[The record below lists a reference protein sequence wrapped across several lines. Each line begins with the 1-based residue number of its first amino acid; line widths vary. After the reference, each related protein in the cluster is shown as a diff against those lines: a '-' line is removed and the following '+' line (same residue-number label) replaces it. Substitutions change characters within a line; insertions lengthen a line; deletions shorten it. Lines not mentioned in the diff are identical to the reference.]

1 MSEKAAVRTREKW
14 VDDVKVIACILV
26 VLGHF
31 FQSMT
36 KLEKGNI
43 GADMH
48 YKALCDIFGRENI
61 FFINLSPTE
70 KECRLQNYISYGK
83 YKSVLDRVH
92 RWMQGNMMFISNDI
106 ISEICE
112 VINSN
117 SIKTVFIEDSV
128 FGNLVKKIKN
138 RCKECKVLSFYHDV
152 KADLY
157 KQWMDNE
164 RTLKSKIEYTIGIRQ
179 EYVNQKYAD
188 INIVFNERDAKTY
201 QVYYG
206 KRPEAILPL
215 PAPVPS
221 ISHDIMNS
229 ITEKDDKKH
238 ILFVGKKYYPNL
250 VGFKWFVDN
259 VLPSLTANIQVDV
272 VGRGLEELRSE
283 YSDPRINVIGGVE
296 SLNPYY
302 ENADIVIAPL
312 FDGGGMKSKTV
323 EALSFGKIFVGTEES
338 LFGFWEEMDSDIRGK
353 TCYQCNTQEEW
364 IQTINNLAN
373 DDIHKFNEDVF
384 ELFKAKFSYDVI
396 RDQLKAIM
404 EE

>member
-1 MSEKAAVRTREKW
+1 M
-14 VDDVKVIACILV
+14 ILYV
-26 VLGHF
+26 
-31 FQSMT
+31 T
-36 KLEKGNI
+36 KIDKGNI

-48 YKALCDIFGRENI
+48 YRALCEIYGKKNI
-61 FFINLSPTE
+61 FTINLSLTE
-70 KECRLQNYISYGK
+70 CEKHSENYISYGK
-83 YKSVLDRVH
+83 YKTVAERLK
-92 RWMQGNMMFISNDI
+92 RWIQGNMMYINNKI
-106 ISEICE
+106 ITEICSIVKNNNIK
-112 VINSN
+112 VI
-117 SIKTVFIEDSV
+117 FIEDSE
-128 FGNLVKKIKN
+128 FGNLVNRLKN
-138 RCKECKVLSFYHDV
+138 DCEGCRVFSFYHDI

-157 KQWMDNE
+157 KQWMNNE
-164 RTLKSKIEYTIGIRQ
+164 RTFKSKIEYTIGIRQ

-188 INIVFNERDAKTY
+188 INMVFNERDAKKF
-201 QVYYG
+201 QAYYG
-206 KRPEAILPL
+206 KRPDVIIPL
-215 PAPVPS
+215 PAPIPT
-221 ISHDIMNS
+221 ISDNIMNS
-229 ITEKDDKKH
+229 ITAKDDKKN

-259 VLPSLTANIQVDV
+259 VLPSLTDNIQVDV
-272 VGRGLEELRSE
+272 VGRGLEELRNE

-353 TCYQCNTQEEW
+353 TCYQCNTPEEW

-396 RDQLKAIM
+396 REQLKAIM

>member
-1 MSEKAAVRTREKW
+1 M
-14 VDDVKVIACILV
+14 ILYI
-26 VLGHF
+26 
-31 FQSMT
+31 T

-112 VINSN
+112 LINSN
-117 SIKTVFIEDSV
+117 AIKTVFIEDSV
-128 FGNLVKKIKN
+128 FGNLVKKIKKS
-138 RCKECKVLSFYHDV
+138 CKECKVFSFYHDV

-164 RTLKSKIEYTIGIRQ
+164 RTLKSKIEYTIGIKQ
-179 EYVNQKYAD
+179 ENINQKYAD
-188 INIVFNERDAKTY
+188 INIVFNERDAKKF
-201 QVYYG
+201 QAYYG
-206 KRPEAILPL
+206 KRPDVIIPL
-215 PAPVPS
+215 PAPVPA
-221 ISHDIMNS
+221 ISNNIMDS
-229 ITEKDDKKH
+229 ITAKDDKKH

-259 VLPSLTANIQVDV
+259 VLPSLTDNIQVDV
-272 VGRGLEELRSE
+272 VGRGLEELRNE

-353 TCYQCNTQEEW
+353 TCYQCNTPEEW

-373 DDIHKFNEDVF
+373 ADIHKFNEDVF

-396 RDQLKAIM
+396 RNQLKAIM

>member
-1 MSEKAAVRTREKW
+1 M
-14 VDDVKVIACILV
+14 ILYI
-26 VLGHF
+26 
-31 FQSMT
+31 T

-48 YKALCDIFGRENI
+48 YKALCDIFGRENS

-70 KECRLQNYISYGK
+70 RERRLLNYISYGK
-83 YKSVLDRVH
+83 YKTVLDRVH

-117 SIKTVFIEDSV
+117 AIRTVFIEDSV
-128 FGNLVKKIKN
+128 FGNLVKKIKKN
-138 RCKECKVLSFYHDV
+138 CKECKVLSFYHDV

-206 KRPEAILPL
+206 KRPEAIIPL
-215 PAPVPS
+215 PAPVPV
-221 ISHDIMNS
+221 ISHGIMNS
-229 ITEKDDKKH
+229 ITAKDDKKH

-259 VLPSLTANIQVDV
+259 VLPSLSDNIQVDI
-272 VGRGLEELRSE
+272 VGRGLEELRNE

-353 TCYQCNTQEEW
+353 TCYQCNTPEEW

>member
-1 MSEKAAVRTREKW
+1 M
-14 VDDVKVIACILV
+14 ILYI
-26 VLGHF
+26 
-31 FQSMT
+31 T

-117 SIKTVFIEDSV
+117 AIRTVFIEDSV
-128 FGNLVKKIKN
+128 FGNLVKKIKKS
-138 RCKECKVLSFYHDV
+138 CKECKVFSFYHDV

-164 RTLKSKIEYTIGIRQ
+164 RTLKSKIEYTIGIKQ
-179 EYVNQKYAD
+179 ENINQKYAD
-188 INIVFNERDAKTY
+188 INIVFNERDAKKF
-201 QVYYG
+201 QAYYG
-206 KRPEAILPL
+206 KRPDVIIPL
-215 PAPVPS
+215 PAPVPA
-221 ISHDIMNS
+221 ISNNIMDS
-229 ITEKDDKKH
+229 ITAKDDKKH

-259 VLPSLTANIQVDV
+259 VLPSLTDNIQVDV
-272 VGRGLEELRSE
+272 VGRGLEELRNE

-353 TCYQCNTQEEW
+353 TCYQCNTPEEW

-396 RDQLKAIM
+396 RNQLKAIM

>member
-1 MSEKAAVRTREKW
+1 M
-14 VDDVKVIACILV
+14 ILYI
-26 VLGHF
+26 
-31 FQSMT
+31 T

-112 VINSN
+112 LINSN
-117 SIKTVFIEDSV
+117 AIKTVFIEDSV
-128 FGNLVKKIKN
+128 FGNLVKKIKKS
-138 RCKECKVLSFYHDV
+138 CKECKVFSFYHDV

-164 RTLKSKIEYTIGIRQ
+164 RTLKSKIEYTIGIKQ
-179 EYVNQKYAD
+179 ENINQKYAD
-188 INIVFNERDAKTY
+188 INIVFNERDAKKF
-201 QVYYG
+201 QAYYG
-206 KRPEAILPL
+206 KRPDVIIPL
-215 PAPVPS
+215 PAPVPA
-221 ISHDIMNS
+221 ISNNIMDS
-229 ITEKDDKKH
+229 ITAKDDKKH

-259 VLPSLTANIQVDV
+259 VLPSLTDNIQVDV
-272 VGRGLEELRSE
+272 VGRGLEELRNE

-312 FDGGGMKSKTV
+312 FNGGGMKSKTV

-353 TCYQCNTQEEW
+353 TCYQCNTPEEW

-396 RDQLKAIM
+396 RNQLKAIM

>member
-1 MSEKAAVRTREKW
+1 MIIYISKAFE
-14 VDDVKVIACILV
+14 D
-26 VLGHF
+26 
-31 FQSMT
+31 
-36 KLEKGNI
+36 NI
-43 GADMH
+43 GATMH
-48 YKALCDIFGRENI
+48 YNALKEIYGEEQVFTIDLRFIAPCRE
-61 FFINLSPTE
+61 
-70 KECRLQNYISYGK
+70 KNYIAFGK
-83 YKSVLDRVH
+83 YKNTFERIK
-92 RWMQGNMMFISNDI
+92 RWCQGNMSFIDNNI
-106 ISEICE
+106 INEICE
-112 VINSN
+112 LIDTNMVNL
-117 SIKTVFIEDSV
+117 VFIEDSV
-128 FGNLVKKIKN
+128 FGNLVKAIKEKCTDV
-138 RCKECKVLSFYHDV
+138 RVVSFFHDV

-157 KQWMDNE
+157 LQWRKKE
-164 RTLKSKIEYTIGIRQ
+164 TKLWLKIDPTIGIEQ
-179 EYVNQKYAD
+179 EKVSQKNSD
-188 INIVFNERDAKTY
+188 VNIVFNERDAK
-201 QVYYG
+201 VYERFYG

-215 PAPVPS
+215 PAPIPTIPDGV
-221 ISHDIMNS
+221 INV
-229 ITEKDDKKH
+229 ITAKDEKKH
-238 ILFVGKKYYPNL
+238 LLFVGKKYYPNL

-259 VLPSLTANIQVDV
+259 VLPSLTDNIQVDV
-272 VGRGLEELRSE
+272 VGRGLEELRNE

-353 TCYQCNTQEEW
+353 TCYQCNTPEEW

>member
-1 MSEKAAVRTREKW
+1 M
-14 VDDVKVIACILV
+14 ILYI
-26 VLGHF
+26 
-31 FQSMT
+31 T

-272 VGRGLEELRSE
+272 VGTGLEELRSE

>member
-1 MSEKAAVRTREKW
+1 M
-14 VDDVKVIACILV
+14 ILYI
-26 VLGHF
+26 
-31 FQSMT
+31 T

-283 YSDPRINVIGGVE
+283 YSDLRINVIGGVE

-384 ELFKAKFSYDVI
+384 ELFKAKFSYDVV
-396 RDQLKAIM
+396 RDKMKAIM

>member
-1 MSEKAAVRTREKW
+1 M
-14 VDDVKVIACILV
+14 ILYI
-26 VLGHF
+26 
-31 FQSMT
+31 T

-206 KRPEAILPL
+206 KRPEVILPL

>member
-1 MSEKAAVRTREKW
+1 M
-14 VDDVKVIACILV
+14 ILYI
-26 VLGHF
+26 
-31 FQSMT
+31 T

-112 VINSN
+112 LINSN
-117 SIKTVFIEDSV
+117 AIKTVFIEDSV
-128 FGNLVKKIKN
+128 FGNLVKKIKKS
-138 RCKECKVLSFYHDV
+138 CKECRVFSFYHDV

-164 RTLKSKIEYTIGIRQ
+164 RTLKSKIEYTIGIKQ
-179 EYVNQKYAD
+179 ENINQKYAD
-188 INIVFNERDAKTY
+188 INIVFNERDAKKF
-201 QVYYG
+201 QAYYG
-206 KRPEAILPL
+206 KRPDVIIPL
-215 PAPVPS
+215 PAPVPA
-221 ISHDIMNS
+221 ISDNIMDS
-229 ITEKDDKKH
+229 ITAKDDKKH

-259 VLPSLTANIQVDV
+259 VLPSLTDNIQVDV
-272 VGRGLEELRSE
+272 VGRGLEELRSG

-353 TCYQCNTQEEW
+353 TCYQCNTPEEW

-373 DDIHKFNEDVF
+373 DDIHKFNEGVF

>member
-1 MSEKAAVRTREKW
+1 M
-14 VDDVKVIACILV
+14 ILYI
-26 VLGHF
+26 
-31 FQSMT
+31 T

-164 RTLKSKIEYTIGIRQ
+164 RTLKSKIEYTIGIKQ

>member
-1 MSEKAAVRTREKW
+1 M
-14 VDDVKVIACILV
+14 ILYV
-26 VLGHF
+26 
-31 FQSMT
+31 T
-36 KLEKGNI
+36 KIDRGNI

-48 YKALCDIFGRENI
+48 YRALCEIYGKKNI
-61 FFINLSPTE
+61 FTINLSLTE
-70 KECRLQNYISYGK
+70 CEKHSENYISYGK
-83 YKSVLDRVH
+83 YKTVAERLK
-92 RWMQGNMMFISNDI
+92 RWIQGNMMYINNKI
-106 ISEICE
+106 ITEICSIVKNNNIK
-112 VINSN
+112 VI
-117 SIKTVFIEDSV
+117 FIEDSE
-128 FGNLVKKIKN
+128 FGNLVNRLKN
-138 RCKECKVLSFYHDV
+138 DCEGCRVFSFYHDI

-157 KQWMDNE
+157 KQWMNNE
-164 RTLKSKIEYTIGIRQ
+164 RTFKSKIEYTIGIRQ

-188 INIVFNERDAKTY
+188 INMVFNERDAKKF
-201 QVYYG
+201 QAYYG
-206 KRPEAILPL
+206 KRPDVIIPL
-215 PAPVPS
+215 PAPVPT
-221 ISHDIMNS
+221 ISDNIMNS
-229 ITEKDDKKH
+229 ITAKDDKKN

-259 VLPSLTANIQVDV
+259 ILPSLTDNIQVDV
-272 VGRGLEELRSE
+272 VGRGLEELRNE

-353 TCYQCNTQEEW
+353 TCYQCNTPEEW

>member
-1 MSEKAAVRTREKW
+1 M
-14 VDDVKVIACILV
+14 ILYI
-26 VLGHF
+26 
-31 FQSMT
+31 T

-70 KECRLQNYISYGK
+70 RERRLQNYISYGK
-83 YKSVLDRVH
+83 YKTVLDRVH

-117 SIKTVFIEDSV
+117 AIRTVFIEDSV
-128 FGNLVKKIKN
+128 FGNLVKKIKKN
-138 RCKECKVLSFYHDV
+138 CKECKVLSFYHDV

-206 KRPEAILPL
+206 KRPEAIIPL
-215 PAPVPS
+215 PAPVPV
-221 ISHDIMNS
+221 ISHGIMNS
-229 ITEKDDKKH
+229 ITAKDDKKH

-259 VLPSLTANIQVDV
+259 VLPSLSDNIQVDI
-272 VGRGLEELRSE
+272 VGRGLEELRNE

-338 LFGFWEEMDSDIRGK
+338 LFGFWEEMGSDIRGK
-353 TCYQCNTQEEW
+353 TCYQCNTPEEW

>member
-1 MSEKAAVRTREKW
+1 M
-14 VDDVKVIACILV
+14 ILYI
-26 VLGHF
+26 
-31 FQSMT
+31 T

-338 LFGFWEEMDSDIRGK
+338 LLDSGKKWIAISEEKLAISVTRKKNGFRPL
-353 TCYQCNTQEEW
+353 
-364 IQTINNLAN
+364 TIWQMMTFTNLMKMSLN
-373 DDIHKFNEDVF
+373 
-384 ELFKAKFSYDVI
+384 FSKQNSLMMLLEI
-396 RDQLKAIM
+396 S
-404 EE
+404 

>member
-1 MSEKAAVRTREKW
+1 M
-14 VDDVKVIACILV
+14 ILYI
-26 VLGHF
+26 
-31 FQSMT
+31 T

-338 LFGFWEEMDSDIRGK
+338 LFGFWGEMDSDIRGK

>member
-1 MSEKAAVRTREKW
+1 M
-14 VDDVKVIACILV
+14 ILYI
-26 VLGHF
+26 
-31 FQSMT
+31 T

-112 VINSN
+112 LINGN
-117 SIKTVFIEDSV
+117 AIKTVFIEDSV
-128 FGNLVKKIKN
+128 FGNLVKKIKKS
-138 RCKECKVLSFYHDV
+138 CKECKVFSFYHDV

-164 RTLKSKIEYTIGIRQ
+164 RTLKSKIEYTIGIKQ
-179 EYVNQKYAD
+179 ENINQKYAD
-188 INIVFNERDAKTY
+188 INIVFNERDAKKF
-201 QVYYG
+201 QAYYG
-206 KRPEAILPL
+206 KRPDVIIPL
-215 PAPVPS
+215 PAPVPA
-221 ISHDIMNS
+221 ISNNIMDS
-229 ITEKDDKKH
+229 ITAKDDKKH

-259 VLPSLTANIQVDV
+259 VLPSLTDNIQVDV
-272 VGRGLEELRSE
+272 VGRGLEELRNE

-312 FDGGGMKSKTV
+312 FDCGGMKSKTV

-353 TCYQCNTQEEW
+353 TCYQCNTPEEW

-396 RDQLKAIM
+396 RNQLKAIM

>member
-1 MSEKAAVRTREKW
+1 M
-14 VDDVKVIACILV
+14 ILYI
-26 VLGHF
+26 
-31 FQSMT
+31 T

-48 YKALCDIFGRENI
+48 YKALCDIFGRENV

-70 KECRLQNYISYGK
+70 RERRLRNYISYGK
-83 YKSVLDRVH
+83 YKTVLDRVH

-117 SIKTVFIEDSV
+117 AIRTVFIEDSV
-128 FGNLVKKIKN
+128 FGNLVKKIQKS
-138 RCKECKVLSFYHDV
+138 CKECKVLSFYHDV

-206 KRPEAILPL
+206 KRPEAIIPL

-221 ISHDIMNS
+221 ISQDIMNS
-229 ITEKDDKKH
+229 ITAKDDKKH

-259 VLPSLTANIQVDV
+259 VLPSLTGNIQVDV
-272 VGRGLEELRSE
+272 VGRGLEELRNE
-283 YSDPRINVIGGVE
+283 YSDSRINVIGGVE

-353 TCYQCNTQEEW
+353 ACYQCNTPEEW

-373 DDIHKFNEDVF
+373 DEIHKFNEAVF
-384 ELFKAKFSYDVI
+384 ELFKARFSYDVI
-396 RDQLKAIM
+396 RDKLEAIM

>member
-1 MSEKAAVRTREKW
+1 M
-14 VDDVKVIACILV
+14 ILYI
-26 VLGHF
+26 
-31 FQSMT
+31 T

-70 KECRLQNYISYGK
+70 RERRLQNYISYGK
-83 YKSVLDRVH
+83 YKTVLDRVH

-117 SIKTVFIEDSV
+117 AIRTVFIEDSV
-128 FGNLVKKIKN
+128 FGNLVKKIKKN
-138 RCKECKVLSFYHDV
+138 CKECKVLSFYHDV

-206 KRPEAILPL
+206 KRPEAIIPL
-215 PAPVPS
+215 PAPVPV
-221 ISHDIMNS
+221 ISHGIMNS
-229 ITEKDDKKH
+229 ITAKDDKKH

-259 VLPSLTANIQVDV
+259 VLPSLSDNIQVDI
-272 VGRGLEELRSE
+272 VGRGLEELRNE

-353 TCYQCNTQEEW
+353 TCYQCNTPEEW

>member
-1 MSEKAAVRTREKW
+1 M
-14 VDDVKVIACILV
+14 ILYI
-26 VLGHF
+26 
-31 FQSMT
+31 T

-396 RDQLKAIM
+396 RDQLKTIM

>member
-1 MSEKAAVRTREKW
+1 M
-14 VDDVKVIACILV
+14 ILYI
-26 VLGHF
+26 
-31 FQSMT
+31 T

-283 YSDPRINVIGGVE
+283 YSDLRINVIGGVE

>member
-1 MSEKAAVRTREKW
+1 M
-14 VDDVKVIACILV
+14 ILYI
-26 VLGHF
+26 
-31 FQSMT
+31 T

-112 VINSN
+112 LINSN
-117 SIKTVFIEDSV
+117 AIKTVFIEDSV

-259 VLPSLTANIQVDV
+259 VLPSLTDNIQVDV
-272 VGRGLEELRSE
+272 VGRGLEELRNE

-353 TCYQCNTQEEW
+353 TCYQCNTPEEW

-396 RDQLKAIM
+396 RNQLKAIM

>member
-1 MSEKAAVRTREKW
+1 
-14 VDDVKVIACILV
+14 
-26 VLGHF
+26 
-31 FQSMT
+31 
-36 KLEKGNI
+36 
-43 GADMH
+43 MH
-48 YKALCDIFGRENI
+48 YRALCEIYGKKNI
-61 FFINLSPTE
+61 FTINLSLTE
-70 KECRLQNYISYGK
+70 CEKHSENYISYGK
-83 YKSVLDRVH
+83 YKTVAERLK
-92 RWMQGNMMFISNDI
+92 RWIQGNMMYINNKI
-106 ISEICE
+106 ITEICSIVKNNNIK
-112 VINSN
+112 VI
-117 SIKTVFIEDSV
+117 FIEDSE
-128 FGNLVKKIKN
+128 FGNLVNRLKN
-138 RCKECKVLSFYHDV
+138 DCEGCRVFSFYHDI

-157 KQWMDNE
+157 KQWMNNE
-164 RTLKSKIEYTIGIRQ
+164 RTFKSKIEYTIGIRQ

-188 INIVFNERDAKTY
+188 INMVFNERDAKKF
-201 QVYYG
+201 QAYYG
-206 KRPEAILPL
+206 KRPDVIIPL
-215 PAPVPS
+215 PAPVPT
-221 ISHDIMNS
+221 ISDNIMNS
-229 ITEKDDKKH
+229 ITAKDDKKN

-259 VLPSLTANIQVDV
+259 VLPSLTDNIQVDV
-272 VGRGLEELRSE
+272 VGRGLEELRNE

-353 TCYQCNTQEEW
+353 TCYQCNTPEEW

>member
-1 MSEKAAVRTREKW
+1 M
-14 VDDVKVIACILV
+14 ILYI
-26 VLGHF
+26 
-31 FQSMT
+31 T

-70 KECRLQNYISYGK
+70 RERRLLNYISYGK
-83 YKSVLDRVH
+83 YKTVLDRVH

-117 SIKTVFIEDSV
+117 AIRTVFIEDSV
-128 FGNLVKKIKN
+128 FGNLVKKIKKN
-138 RCKECKVLSFYHDV
+138 CKECKVLSFYHDV

-206 KRPEAILPL
+206 KRPEAIIPL
-215 PAPVPS
+215 PAPVPV
-221 ISHDIMNS
+221 ISHGIMNS
-229 ITEKDDKKH
+229 ITAKDDKKH

-259 VLPSLTANIQVDV
+259 VLPSLSDNIQVDI
-272 VGRGLEELRSE
+272 VGRGLEELRNE

-353 TCYQCNTQEEW
+353 TCYQCNTPEEW

>member
-1 MSEKAAVRTREKW
+1 M
-14 VDDVKVIACILV
+14 ILYI
-26 VLGHF
+26 
-31 FQSMT
+31 T

-70 KECRLQNYISYGK
+70 RERRLLNYISYGK
-83 YKSVLDRVH
+83 YKTVLDRVH

-117 SIKTVFIEDSV
+117 AIRTVFIEDSV
-128 FGNLVKKIKN
+128 FGNLVKKIKKN
-138 RCKECKVLSFYHDV
+138 CKECKVLSFYHDV

-206 KRPEAILPL
+206 KRPEAIIPL
-215 PAPVPS
+215 PAPVPV
-221 ISHDIMNS
+221 ISHGIMNS
-229 ITEKDDKKH
+229 ITAKDDKKH

-259 VLPSLTANIQVDV
+259 VLPSLTDNIQVDV
-272 VGRGLEELRSE
+272 VGRGLEELKKE

-296 SLNPYY
+296 SLDPYY

-338 LFGFWEEMDSDIRGK
+338 LFGFWEEMDSNIRGK
-353 TCYQCNTQEEW
+353 TCYQCNTPEEW
-364 IQTINNLAN
+364 IQTINDLAN
-373 DDIHKFNEDVF
+373 DEIHKFNESVF
-384 ELFKAKFSYDVI
+384 ELFKAKFSYDVV
-396 RDQLKAIM
+396 RDKLKAIM

>member
-1 MSEKAAVRTREKW
+1 M
-14 VDDVKVIACILV
+14 ILYI
-26 VLGHF
+26 
-31 FQSMT
+31 T

-61 FFINLSPTE
+61 FFINLSPTKRE
-70 KECRLQNYISYGK
+70 RRLQNYISYGK
-83 YKSVLDRVH
+83 YKTVLDRVH

-117 SIKTVFIEDSV
+117 AIKTVFIEDSV
-128 FGNLVKKIKN
+128 FGNLVKKIKKN
-138 RCKECKVLSFYHDV
+138 CKECKVLSFYHDV

-157 KQWMDNE
+157 KQWMNNE
-164 RTLKSKIEYTIGIRQ
+164 RTLKSRIEYTIGIRQ

-188 INIVFNERDAKTY
+188 INIVFNERDAKSY

-206 KRPEAILPL
+206 KRPEAIIPL
-215 PAPVPS
+215 PAPVPV
-221 ISHDIMNS
+221 ISHGIMNS
-229 ITEKDDKKH
+229 ITAKDDKKH

-259 VLPSLTANIQVDV
+259 VLPSLTDNIQVDV
-272 VGRGLEELRSE
+272 VGRGLEELRNE

-353 TCYQCNTQEEW
+353 TCYQCNTPEEW
-364 IQTINNLAN
+364 IQTINNLTN

>member
-1 MSEKAAVRTREKW
+1 M
-14 VDDVKVIACILV
+14 ILYI
-26 VLGHF
+26 
-31 FQSMT
+31 T
-36 KLEKGNI
+36 ELEKGNI

-61 FFINLSPTE
+61 FFINLSPIE
-70 KECRLQNYISYGK
+70 RERRLRNYISYGK
-83 YKSVLDRVH
+83 YKTVLDRVH
-92 RWMQGNMMFISNDI
+92 RWLQGNMMFISNDI

-117 SIKTVFIEDSV
+117 AIKTVFIEDSV
-128 FGNLVKKIKN
+128 FGNLVKKIKKN
-138 RCKECKVLSFYHDV
+138 CKECKVLSFYHDV

-179 EYVNQKYAD
+179 EYVNQTYAD

-206 KRPEAILPL
+206 KRPEAIIPL
-215 PAPVPS
+215 PAPVPA
-221 ISHDIMNS
+221 ISLGIMNS
-229 ITEKDDKKH
+229 ITAKDDKKH

-259 VLPSLTANIQVDV
+259 VLPSLTDNIQVEV
-272 VGRGLEELRSE
+272 VGRGLEELRNV
-283 YSDPRINVIGGVE
+283 YSDSRINVIGGVE

-338 LFGFWEEMDSDIRGK
+338 LFGFWEEMNSDIRGK
-353 TCYQCNTQEEW
+353 TCYQCNTPEEW
-364 IQTINNLAN
+364 IQTINNLAK

-396 RDQLKAIM
+396 RDKMKAIM

>member
-1 MSEKAAVRTREKW
+1 M
-14 VDDVKVIACILV
+14 ILYV
-26 VLGHF
+26 
-31 FQSMT
+31 T
-36 KLEKGNI
+36 KIDRGNI

-48 YKALCDIFGRENI
+48 YKALCETYGKKNVFT
-61 FFINLSPTE
+61 INLSLTE
-70 KECRLQNYISYGK
+70 CEKRSENYISYGK
-83 YKSVLDRVH
+83 YKTIVERLK
-92 RWMQGNMMFISNDI
+92 RWIQGNMMYINNKI
-106 ISEICE
+106 ITEICSVVKNNNIK
-112 VINSN
+112 VI
-117 SIKTVFIEDSV
+117 FIEDSE
-128 FGNLVKKIKN
+128 FGNLVKRLKN
-138 RCKECKVLSFYHDV
+138 DCEGCKVLSFYHDV

-206 KRPEAILPL
+206 KRPEAIIPL

-221 ISHDIMNS
+221 ISRGVMNS
-229 ITEKDDKKH
+229 ITAKDDKKH

-259 VLPSLTANIQVDV
+259 VLPSLTDNIQVDV
-272 VGRGLEELRSE
+272 VGRGLEELKKE

-338 LFGFWEEMDSDIRGK
+338 LFGFWEEMDSNIRGK
-353 TCYQCNTQEEW
+353 TCYQCNTPEEW
-364 IQTINNLAN
+364 IQTINDLAN
-373 DDIHKFNEDVF
+373 DEIHKFNEAVF
-384 ELFKAKFSYDVI
+384 ELFKAKFSYDVV
-396 RDQLKAIM
+396 RDKLKDIM

>member
-1 MSEKAAVRTREKW
+1 M
-14 VDDVKVIACILV
+14 ILYI
-26 VLGHF
+26 
-31 FQSMT
+31 T

-384 ELFKAKFSYDVI
+384 ELFKAKFSYDVV
-396 RDQLKAIM
+396 RDKMKAIM